1 MFVDKL
7 NSSRQT
13 IEKSVASAALDY
25 INATTADEEGLE
37 KLQVHS
43 SLLLSVLASICDLD
57 VNHTAFPWKIAAA
70 IDSSQLP
77 DLLKYMKEEWEFV
90 RAVVDT
96 LHPKD
101 QLWKLLSHTRW
112 QVYRDILTKGE
123 YHCCTRSVEDCI

>member
-25 INATTADEEGLE
+25 INATTDDEEGLE

-77 DLLKYMKEEWEFV
+77 DLLKYMGCGRHLASQRSALEIAQSYEMAGV
-90 RAVVDT
+90 SGYPYQGGVPL
-96 LHPKD
+96 LH
-101 QLWKLLSHTRW
+101 
-112 QVYRDILTKGE
+112 
-123 YHCCTRSVEDCI
+123 